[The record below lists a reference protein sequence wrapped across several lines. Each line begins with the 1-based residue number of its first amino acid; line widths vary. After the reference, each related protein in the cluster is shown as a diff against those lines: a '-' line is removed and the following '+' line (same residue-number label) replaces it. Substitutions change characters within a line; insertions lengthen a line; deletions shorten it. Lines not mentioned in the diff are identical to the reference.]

1 MLNPRRQDPPGSTV
15 IEVDF
20 GAPRQP
26 GPDEPREIQLDDGSV
41 AFEFG
46 EQTAIGSIDPHSEH
60 GANLAEF
67 MDDADLGRL
76 ASDLLEAIK
85 ADEESNADWREMFA
99 AGVDLLG
106 LKMDTKSWPFEGAS
120 AITHPVLADAV
131 VRFNSRAIN
140 EFFPA
145 GGPVK
150 GRIVGRETPER
161 AEQME
166 RVIGHMNYELL
177 YHMEEY
183 FPDEDQAYTYLPI
196 AGCAFKKVYDDPEL
210 GRPTSRLIYPQDFIV
225 SYTTTSL
232 DTAPRATQR
241 LHYQQHVLKRAM
253 QSGFYRTVTLA
264 DPRDRGADR
273 DAITEKT
280 DEVQGRTP
288 SMAEYDDEWTVY
300 EVHTYCDLPG
310 FEDIAVGDD
319 GFEAPTGIALPYIVS
334 IEKDSQQVL
343 AIRRNWRQADT
354 RQKPR
359 RYFVKL
365 PFIRGLGFYDWG
377 YVHLIGGLAKGSTA
391 ILNQLID
398 AGTLANL
405 PAGFKTKGVQF
416 AADDKP
422 LRPGEFR
429 DVEGSGEDLTKA
441 LIPLPFKGPN
451 ATLAQILGS
460 LVDAAKGVVA
470 TADMSPADMPANAP
484 VGTMNMMM
492 EAANQVMS
500 GVFKRLH
507 NAKHVEFKLLH
518 DLFAETLPPVYPYE
532 VPGADRA
539 VFQADYDGRV
549 DIIPVSDP
557 NAASRTQRIAIAQT
571 QLQVASQPGAP
582 QHDMRE
588 VYSDFYR
595 AIGVDDVDRLMPP
608 PPEAITADPVTENTT
623 MLAGRPVKPAM
634 PQNHMAHIAAHMAF
648 LQMAMMNPATQA
660 TMAQRMPAYQAHLA
674 EHFAMQYT
682 VQVAQMAG
690 IPPEILASGKP
701 LPPEIEARIA
711 VAAAEA
717 SQQMA
722 AQMAESMGQGQQSPE
737 MIFAMAEMEKVKQ
750 RREEAA
756 MEYDIDRRQLD
767 QDAAKAYGD
776 HALKEAEIEGKR
788 EIDLA
793 KVYAQAIGAM
803 SRPVTPP
810 AGAGAP
816 RRAPGQ

>member
-1 MLNPRRQDPPGSTV
+1 
-15 IEVDF
+15 
-20 GAPRQP
+20 
-26 GPDEPREIQLDDGSV
+26 
-41 AFEFG
+41 
-46 EQTAIGSIDPHSEH
+46 
-60 GANLAEF
+60 
-67 MDDADLGRL
+67 
-76 ASDLLEAIK
+76 
-85 ADEESNADWREMFA
+85 
-99 AGVDLLG
+99 
-106 LKMDTKSWPFEGAS
+106 
-120 AITHPVLADAV
+120 
-131 VRFNSRAIN
+131 
-140 EFFPA
+140 
-145 GGPVK
+145 
-150 GRIVGRETPER
+150 
-161 AEQME
+161 
-166 RVIGHMNYELL
+166 
-177 YHMEEY
+177 
-183 FPDEDQAYTYLPI
+183 
-196 AGCAFKKVYDDPEL
+196 
-210 GRPTSRLIYPQDFIV
+210 
-225 SYTTTSL
+225 
-232 DTAPRATQR
+232 
-241 LHYQQHVLKRAM
+241 
-253 QSGFYRTVTLA
+253 
-264 DPRDRGADR
+264 
-273 DAITEKT
+273 
-280 DEVQGRTP
+280 
-288 SMAEYDDEWTVY
+288 
-300 EVHTYCDLPG
+300 
-310 FEDIAVGDD
+310 
-319 GFEAPTGIALPYIVS
+319 
-334 IEKDSQQVL
+334 
-343 AIRRNWRQADT
+343 
-354 RQKPR
+354 
-359 RYFVKL
+359 
-365 PFIRGLGFYDWG
+365 
-377 YVHLIGGLAKGSTA
+377 
-391 ILNQLID
+391 
-398 AGTLANL
+398 
-405 PAGFKTKGVQF
+405 
-416 AADDKP
+416 
-422 LRPGEFR
+422 
-429 DVEGSGEDLTKA
+429 
-441 LIPLPFKGPN
+441 
-451 ATLAQILGS
+451 
-460 LVDAAKGVVA
+460 
-470 TADMSPADMPANAP
+470 
-484 VGTMNMMM
+484 
-492 EAANQVMS
+492 MS

-532 VPGADRA
+532 VPGADRD
-539 VFQADYDGRV
+539 VFHADYDGRV